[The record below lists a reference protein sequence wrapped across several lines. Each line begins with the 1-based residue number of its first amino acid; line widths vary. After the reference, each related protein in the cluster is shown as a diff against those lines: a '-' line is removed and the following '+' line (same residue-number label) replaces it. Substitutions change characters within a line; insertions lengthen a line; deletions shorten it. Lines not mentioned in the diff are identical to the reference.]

1 MCKSEEIDEGSSLL
15 LRLRKHRILPNQK
28 ETNNPSKQK
37 RLAAKRKNRSAIAAT
52 ADDSPMLATK
62 FSKLDGTVGNQ
73 D

>member
-1 MCKSEEIDEGSSLL
+1 MCESEDIDEGSSLL
-15 LRLRKHRILPNQK
+15 LRLRKHRIFSNQK

-37 RLAAKRKNRSAIAAT
+37 RKNRSVIAAT

-62 FSKLDGTVGNQ
+62 FSKLDGPVGNQ